1 MKQVDKDI
9 YRYQEE
15 KYRENVYKSWLIM
28 SFVVRHIKN
37 ECYVAHSTGPEGLD
51 YDNLVLVVITE
62 GSRHPR
68 FAMNRDGFNSTVVE
82 NIWEKVDEIGAQEVA
97 NIIIERCQLEVSPDV
112 VDTEATRLC
121 DEIVG
126 WLEQH
131 KDDEGSF
138 EPVHLMPNGKC
149 VSAIFRESRVSELL
163 NPMKLSKS
171 EKKETD
177 MTKTQNSKEEVP
189 QFLTLEGALENW
201 GKLNDR
207 RHVWKEIEALIKKLE
222 SKCGGKAVAFHT
234 TASKGYVGVRFANDL
249 SVIGA
254 FIKVT
259 YVDHRDF
266 LEGSEWGDSRNNY
279 RTLLSTSK

>member
-1 MKQVDKDI
+1 MRPLDDDQ
-9 YRYQEE
+9 QL
-15 KYRENVYKSWLIM
+15 YRENVYKSWLIM
-28 SFVVRHIKN
+28 SCVVRHIKN
-37 ECYVAHSTGPEGLD
+37 KCYVARSDAPVGVG
-51 YDNLVLVVITE
+51 YDNLVLVRVSPT
-62 GSRHPR
+62 GSTHLE
-68 FAMNRDGFNSTVVE
+68 FAMNRNGVNSTVVQY
-82 NIWEKVDEIGAQEVA
+82 IWEKVDEIGAEEVA

-131 KDDEGSF
+131 KDDEGFF

-163 NPMKLSKS
+163 SPMNLSKNG
-171 EKKETD
+171 KKDSD
-177 MTKTQNSKEEVP
+177 MPKTQTSKEEVP
-189 QFLTLEGALENW
+189 QFMTLRGALENW

-207 RHVWKEIEALIKKLE
+207 RHVWKEIEAIIKKLE
-222 SKCGGKAVAFHT
+222 SKCGSNAVAFHT
-234 TASKGYVGVRFANDL
+234 TPSKGYVGVRFANDL

-259 YVDHRDF
+259 YVDHREF
-266 LEGSEWGDSRNNY
+266 LEDSEWSDSRNNY
-279 RTLLSTSK
+279 RTLLSTTKK